1 MSESPDPSAAAADS
15 ADFESALKELESLV
29 EELERGE
36 LSLEASLEAFE
47 RGVSLTRYCQTAL
60 REAEQRVAVLT
71 ADGDAE
77 RLEPLAEDR

>member
-1 MSESPDPSAAAADS
+1 MSESPDPSAAVADS

-36 LSLEASLEAFE
+36 LSLEASLKAFE

>member
-1 MSESPDPSAAAADS
+1 MSESPDPAAPAADS

-29 EELERGE
+29 ETLERGE

-47 RGVSLTRYCQTAL
+47 RGVALTRYCQTAL

-71 ADGDAE
+71 GEEDTE
-77 RLEPLAEDR
+77 RLEPFAEEP